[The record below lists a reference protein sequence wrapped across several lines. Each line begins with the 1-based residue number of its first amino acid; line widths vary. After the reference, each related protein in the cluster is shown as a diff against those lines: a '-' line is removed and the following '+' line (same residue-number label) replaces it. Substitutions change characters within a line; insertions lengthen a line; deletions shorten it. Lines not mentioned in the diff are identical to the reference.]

1 MNPVS
6 FSTRP
11 SSFTPVGVL
20 AYGCTRLGPRLNRR
34 FGKYGFN
41 AQARLLKPGRFRPSV
56 LAVAGDCAFE
66 FPALDQYC
74 ADMFFADGYEIE
86 LFTILDSL
94 ADNAYCLIDAGAN
107 LGYWSVLASG
117 DRLGGQQVVAV
128 EASPQ
133 TFALLQRNVRLNA
146 NRFVAVHAAV
156 HERSGDVL
164 AFDDVSEH
172 AARKLIDGPQPARP
186 STVVVSVAIDDLAA
200 RFAPDAASFVVKLD
214 VEGAEVAAISGAAR
228 LVRERDVLFLVEDHG
243 SDRQHSVT
251 VHLLSE
257 GFDVH
262 FLQPDVAP
270 IRVTQPSQL
279 DELKSDVN
287 RGYNVAANRPSSAL
301 AAAAGLASTPPGR
314 PI

>member
-1 MNPVS
+1 M
-6 FSTRP
+6 
-11 SSFTPVGVL
+11 L
-20 AYGCTRLGPRLNRR
+20 AYGCTRLGPRLDRR

-41 AQARLLKPGRFRPSV
+41 AQARVLRPNRFRPSV
-56 LAVAGDCAFE
+56 LTVAGDCTFE

-74 ADMFFADGYEIE
+74 ADMFFGGRYEVE
-86 LFTILDSL
+86 LLTILDSL
-94 ADNAYCLIDAGAN
+94 ADSTYCLIDGGAN

-117 DRLGGQQVVAV
+117 SWLGGQQVIAI

-133 TFALLQRNVRLNA
+133 TFALLQRNARLNDH
-146 NRFVAVHAAV
+146 RFVAVHAAV

-186 STVVVSVAIDDLAA
+186 TTAVVSVAIDDLAT

-214 VEGAEVAAISGAAR
+214 VEGAEIAAISGATR
-228 LVRERDVLFLVEDHG
+228 LVSERDVLFLVEDHG

-270 IRVTQPSQL
+270 IRITRPAQL
-279 DELKSDVN
+279 DELKSDVT
-287 RGYNVAANRPSSAL
+287 RGYNVSASRPTSAL
-301 AAAAGLASTPPGR
+301 AAAAGLASTVPGR
-314 PI
+314 PK